1 MYSLRKLVWAA
12 YIVVGSLLALIILL
26 GARQYMLSGQYTR
39 IIEQSERAIFHF
51 STIRESITESLI
63 DSRWQRLQHTIP
75 DIEKLNSELVRL
87 QENTLIPPEFR
98 LAMVDKVDLAGV
110 IISVRRLISGDAQP
124 DERKKLQDQMRSIA
138 DHLLQYDRIIV
149 SHARARI
156 LNFQMVIIGAMGLII
171 SLASF
176 SLNKLYGNTVV
187 PLLQISS
194 QLQSAGQISDEF
206 SSGAALSSEVADL
219 VMEIRKIAAKV
230 ELPAEALSESPHATR
245 QSILAEMINETT
257 NQLNGIINYAQL
269 MVDDDSRD
277 LSIQDKEMLQK
288 IIDSGVDIADRW
300 QRSTT

>member
-12 YIVVGSLLALIILL
+12 YIVVGSMLALIILF
-26 GARQYMLSGQYTR
+26 GVRQYALSSQYTG

-63 DSRWQRLQHTIP
+63 DSRWPRLQHTIP

-98 LAMVDKVDLAGV
+98 LAMVNKVDLAGV

-149 SHARARI
+149 SQARARI

-187 PLLQISS
+187 PLLRISN
-194 QLQSAGQISDEF
+194 QLQATGKLSDEIL
-206 SSGAALSSEVADL
+206 SGSGLSHEVADL
-219 VMEIRKIAAKV
+219 VMEIQKIAFNYEQTGV
-230 ELPAEALSESPHATR
+230 SPESQNTTSQAF
-245 QSILAEMINETT
+245 LAEMINETT

-277 LSIQDKEMLQK
+277 LSVQDQEMLQK
-288 IIDSGVDIADRW
+288 IIDGGVSIANTW
-300 QRSTT
+300 HKTS

>member
-1 MYSLRKLVWAA
+1 MYSLRKLVWGA
-12 YIVVGSLLALIILL
+12 YIVVGSLLALIIVL
-26 GARQYMLSGQYTR
+26 GARQYALSGQYTR

-110 IISVRRLISGDAQP
+110 IISVRRLISGDAEP
-124 DERKKLQDQMRSIA
+124 AERKKLQAQMRSIA

-149 SHARARI
+149 SQARARI

-187 PLLQISS
+187 PLLQISN
-194 QLQSAGQISDEF
+194 QLQSVGQLSNEL
-206 SSGAALSSEVADL
+206 SSGSGLSREVADL
-219 VMEIRKIAAKV
+219 VMEIRKIAVNA
-230 ELPAEALSESPHATR
+230 EYTGTLPGSPSAT
-245 QSILAEMINETT
+245 QQLFFGEMINETT
-257 NQLNGIINYAQL
+257 NLLNGIINYAQL
-269 MVDDDSRD
+269 MIDDDSRE
-277 LSIQDKEMLQK
+277 LSTQDKEMLEK
-288 IIDSGVDIADRW
+288 IIDSGVSIAETW
-300 QRSTT
+300 QKTKAA